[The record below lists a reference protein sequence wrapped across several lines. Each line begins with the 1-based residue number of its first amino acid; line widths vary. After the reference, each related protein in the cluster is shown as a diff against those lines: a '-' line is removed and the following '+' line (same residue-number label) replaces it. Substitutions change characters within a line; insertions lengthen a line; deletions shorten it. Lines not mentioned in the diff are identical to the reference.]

1 MRSSS
6 TKFSWVTPKYART
19 DELMKTSQKCWKAL
33 QSHRSDFIHSSYVNS
48 PFGGAAFFHPG
59 LYHPRKQAQYAVWW
73 QKGVRWHCDSSRL
86 WPQRHNRNGDQRLCC
101 YPPSFWGRIAG
112 TRDSLRSLTAS
123 VGLAATLSARMY
135 IPRAVYLHDCRG
147 RRGFAPNVFLFMFFP
162 NCFIMPNLSSLEDA
176 SYHVQILFILLYWH
190 RNNRCLIYIVIF
202 SKRDVCIFWK
212 CYNFSCFSMG
222 FFGLWFCTAMYTK
235 EGEFKCSLRHLTT
248 RSQILVPC

>member
-1 MRSSS
+1 MTARCKMALRFFKFVT
-6 TKFSWVTPKYART
+6 TKARQEWRPKTLLLLPFFLGQDSW
-19 DELMKTSQKCWKAL
+19 DE
-33 QSHRSDFIHSSYVNS
+33 
-48 PFGGAAFFHPG
+48 
-59 LYHPRKQAQYAVWW
+59 
-73 QKGVRWHCDSSRL
+73 RL
-86 WPQRHNRNGDQRLCC
+86 VEV
-101 YPPSFWGRIAG
+101 
-112 TRDSLRSLTAS
+112 SLRSLTAS
-123 VGLAATLSARMY
+123 VGLAATLSARMC

-222 FFGLWFCTAMYTK
+222 FFGLWFCTAMYRK
-235 EGEFKCSLRHLTT
+235 QGEFKCSLETPHNEIPNSSPLLGHCSHQCRQQSIKKLL
-248 RSQILVPC
+248 SK